1 MGKASCLTLKGKEML
16 DYTGDKIAN
25 EIKELRKV
33 LQAIL
38 DLLRADVCTEQNVSA
53 LPVEIVINR
62 SVFDN
67 EHLLRSQKPE

>member
-1 MGKASCLTLKGKEML
+1 MTLKGKEML

>member
-1 MGKASCLTLKGKEML
+1 ML
-16 DYTGDKIAN
+16 DYTGDKIAT

-53 LPVEIVINR
+53 LPVEIVIDR

-67 EHLLRSQKPE
+67 EPLLRGKEPE